1 MGAKTAKQAA
11 VGAIEKLVRGKVGC
25 GCTHD
30 MQCKSCGDLDDLFG
44 EGNEVWQA
52 LTEYET
58 AIRASLLSE
67 IEKKV
72 VGAKKKCAKNHM
84 TVVGHGCD
92 GCPET
97 TGGTCAKYIERIIKE
112 AQEGE

>member
-1 MGAKTAKQAA
+1 MDAKAAKQAA
-11 VGAIEKLVRGKVGC
+11 VDKKVSEIIRITEDKGLDGLQTANAIR
-25 GCTHD
+25 T
-30 MQCKSCGDLDDLFG
+30 
-44 EGNEVWQA
+44 A
-52 LTEYET
+52 LAEYET
-58 AIRASLLSE
+58 TYRASLLSE

-112 AQEGE
+112 AQEGEK